1 MYSRLQIM
9 KMFLIHRLTHPFH
22 HTTFYLI
29 FFNNHCHL
37 HVLLLH
43 KNIQS
48 INYVSST
55 QFSNLPNNPTNPHL
69 QLTPTNFPAWRPSRR
84 LRKKLAQLFNDHY
97 NQFPCL
103 PCIYCGKLLYPEKAF
118 WVTQEDLS
126 AYPLFQLYPSIAI
139 DDIARIDTV
148 NKLPTCQSCK
158 KPSTRLQIPSLAPIP
173 QEISDVPYSKRKYLS
188 PIFLH
193 SSLGRSSNA
202 NAYTEYRSLVGTM
215 GLSKNLRTLTLYSG
229 MLGAFLEDLNTSPN
243 NSHWYHHTLRNAATW
258 LQ

>member
-1 MYSRLQIM
+1 LQNLPDL
-9 KMFLIHRLTHPFH
+9 FQQPLPPTR
-22 HTTFYLI
+22 TTPPQ
-29 FFNNHCHL
+29 
-37 HVLLLH
+37 
-43 KNIQS
+43 NIQS

-118 WVTQEDLS
+118 WVTQKI
-126 AYPLFQLYPSIAI
+126 YQLTLYFNYIHQLH
-139 DDIARIDTV
+139 IARIGTV

-158 KPSTRLQIPSLAPIP
+158 KLSTRLQIPSLAPIP
-173 QEISDVPYSKRKYLS
+173 QEISDVPYSKRNYLS

-193 SSLGRSSNA
+193 PVWENHQ
-202 NAYTEYRSLVGTM
+202 TPM
-215 GLSKNLRTLTLYSG
+215 
-229 MLGAFLEDLNTSPN
+229 
-243 NSHWYHHTLRNAATW
+243 HTRNIV
-258 LQ
+258 LL